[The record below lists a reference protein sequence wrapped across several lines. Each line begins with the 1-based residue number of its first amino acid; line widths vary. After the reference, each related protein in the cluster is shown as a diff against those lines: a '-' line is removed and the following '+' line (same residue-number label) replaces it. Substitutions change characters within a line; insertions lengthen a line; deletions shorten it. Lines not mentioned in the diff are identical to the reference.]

1 MTCTNPE
8 LAGHTNPRGKTQ
20 ASFDCVRMT
29 YILVQVNGI
38 ENRVKAIHITPPTFF
53 ADSISRQKCL
63 SMK

>member
-38 ENRVKAIHITPPTFF
+38 ENRVKAIHIT
-53 ADSISRQKCL
+53 QL
-63 SMK
+63 SLQIQFPGKNALV

>member
-29 YILVQVNGI
+29 YILVQVNRI
-38 ENRVKAIHITPPTFF
+38 ENRVKAIHINP
-53 ADSISRQKCL
+53 QL
-63 SMK
+63 SLQIQFPGKNALV

>member
-38 ENRVKAIHITPPTFF
+38 ENRVKAIHITP
-53 ADSISRQKCL
+53 QL
-63 SMK
+63 SLRIQFPGKNALV

>member
-8 LAGHTNPRGKTQ
+8 LAGHKKPAGKNTQ

-38 ENRVKAIHITPPTFF
+38 ENRVKVIHITP
-53 ADSISRQKCL
+53 QL
-63 SMK
+63 SLQIQFPGKNALV